1 MLAPSTPTPH
11 VATVLLMTQP
21 SATTERCAAHEVH
34 LSESRPNGHA
44 PSEDVTR
51 PRDIERHQAI
61 VVGAGSAGLA
71 AAYALQRR
79 GFETMV
85 IEKTG
90 AVGASWRS
98 RYAELRLNS
107 WRRMSKLQGR
117 GMPRRCGRYPGR
129 DEVVAYLEWF
139 ARDHA
144 IDVRLD
150 TQLVGVERDDGAW
163 RLETSSGSMRCRYLV
178 IATGWDTVP
187 VMPCWPGA
195 ESFKKELIHS
205 SAFKSAA
212 NHAGRDVLVIGAGN
226 SGLDIAGHLVR
237 AGARV
242 TLSMRTPPNI
252 ARRDVLHL
260 PGQPILV
267 YFGDLVP
274 HQISDAIFRS
284 VQRLWFGDLTRYGIP
299 RSPAGVYATY
309 RKDRHGPAVDD
320 GIIAALKQ
328 GSARVV
334 GIVERFEGD
343 AAIVAD
349 GSRMHPDAVI
359 CATGYRRGLEPL
371 VGHLG
376 VLDDDG
382 VPIHHNG
389 VPDHPRAPRLY
400 FCGMWAPFSGQIRL
414 GPIHARRIAR
424 AAALDRTMRYRVA
437 SGV

>member
-1 MLAPSTPTPH
+1 
-11 VATVLLMTQP
+11 MTQP
-21 SATTERCAAHEVH
+21 SATSERRGAHEVH
-34 LSESRPNGHA
+34 PSERRPNGQV
-44 PSEDVTR
+44 PSDDVTR

-71 AAYALQRR
+71 AAYALRRR

-85 IEKTG
+85 IEKAG

-107 WRRMSKLQGR
+107 WRPMSKLQGR
-117 GMPRRCGRYPGR
+117 GMPRIFGRYPGR
-129 DEVVAYLEWF
+129 DDVVAYLEGF

-144 IDVRLD
+144 IEVRFD
-150 TQLVGVERDDGAW
+150 TQLLGVGRDHDAW
-163 RLETSSGSMRCRYLV
+163 RLETSSGPMRCRYLV

-195 ESFKKELIHS
+195 ESFNKELIHS

-212 NHAGRDVLVIGAGN
+212 NYVARDVLVVGAGN

-252 ARRDVLHL
+252 ARRDVFHL

-274 HQISDAIFRS
+274 QQLADAIFRA
-284 VQRLWFGDLTRYGIP
+284 VQRVWFGDLTRHGIP
-299 RSPAGVYATY
+299 RPPNGVYATY
-309 RKDRHGPAVDD
+309 RKDHHGPAVDD
-320 GIIAALKQ
+320 GIVAALKQ
-328 GSARVV
+328 GRARTV
-334 GIVERFEGD
+334 GVVERFDGN
-343 AAIVAD
+343 AVILTD
-349 GSRMHPDAVI
+349 GSRLQPDAVI

-389 VPDHPRAPRLY
+389 IPDHPRAPRLY
-400 FCGMWAPFSGQIRL
+400 FCGMWAPFSGQIRI

-424 AAALDRTMRYRVA
+424 AAARDRTMRYRVA

>member
-1 MLAPSTPTPH
+1 L
-11 VATVLLMTQP
+11 LLMTQS
-21 SATTERCAAHEVH
+21 SATTDRRAAHEIH
-34 LSESRPNGHA
+34 QATSEVNGHV
-44 PSEDVTR
+44 PSEDVKL
-51 PRDIERHQAI
+51 PPGIERHQAI

-71 AAYALQRR
+71 AAYALRRR
-79 GFETMV
+79 GFETIV
-85 IEKTG
+85 IEKAG

-107 WRRMSKLQGR
+107 WRPMSKLQGR
-117 GMPRRCGRYPGR
+117 GMPRRYGRYPGR

-139 ARDHA
+139 ARHHA
-144 IDVRLD
+144 IEVRAD
-150 TQLVGVERDDGAW
+150 TQLVGVDRDHDAW
-163 RLETSSGSMRCRYLV
+163 RIETASGPMRCRYLV

-195 ESFKKELIHS
+195 ESFNKELIHS

-212 NHAGRDVLVIGAGN
+212 DYAGRDVLVVGAGN

-274 HQISDAIFRS
+274 HQLSDAIFRA
-284 VQRLWFGDLTRYGIP
+284 VQRLWFGDLTRHGIP
-299 RSPAGVYATY
+299 RAPAGVYATY
-309 RKDRHGPAVDD
+309 RRDRHGPAVDD
-320 GIIAALKQ
+320 GIVAALKQ
-328 GSARVV
+328 GRARVA
-334 GIVERFEGD
+334 GIVDRFDGD
-343 AAIVAD
+343 AVIFAD
-349 GSRMHPDAVI
+349 GSRVHPDAVI
-359 CATGYRRGLEPL
+359 CATGYRRGLEAL

-376 VLDDDG
+376 VLDDHG
-382 VPIHHNG
+382 APIHHNG

-424 AAALDRTMRYRVA
+424 AAALDRAMRYRVA